1 MKVLITG
8 ATGGIGK
15 ALIDIFYRN
24 GWEILA
30 VGRNRN
36 ILKELK
42 GKYRDRLNTYYVDL
56 GNEKSIDEFF
66 KELEGEEINLL
77 INGAGIGE
85 LGYFEDIPYENE
97 KKMIDINIV
106 AVIKFTKYFYNKI
119 DGIINISSTA
129 GFQCGGPLMSG

>member
-66 KELEGEEINLL
+66 MRM
-77 INGAGIGE
+77 
-85 LGYFEDIPYENE
+85 
-97 KKMIDINIV
+97 KKR
-106 AVIKFTKYFYNKI
+106 
-119 DGIINISSTA
+119 
-129 GFQCGGPLMSG
+129 